1 MEDSIMNNT
10 QKEKVELLIVE
21 LKKLNCPANIFEL
34 LNEIVSPAKRNK
46 ESYLMQVFGTEK
58 PVIGQIASFDY
69 IQLRGKNG
77 ERLQEN
83 ETAAQFMARMNC
95 EVDFKH
101 DNKSLNDIRWYLEKQ
116 GYITKKDNE
125 AKTFTLLAI
134 KTKEE
139 VEEDAKV
146 ANEAKLAFKKAKLA
160 QETKATAKIDK
171 AKIAAKIDKA
181 NKAAANK

>member
-1 MEDSIMNNT
+1 MNNT

-21 LKKLNCPANIFEL
+21 LKKLNCPTNVFEL
-34 LNEIVSPAKRNK
+34 LNEIVNPAKRNK
-46 ESYLMQVFGTEK
+46 ESYLMQVFGTEE
-58 PVIGQIASFDY
+58 PVIGQVARFDFV
-69 IQLRGKNG
+69 QLRGKNG

-83 ETAAQFMARMNC
+83 ETAAQFMIRMNG
-95 EVDFKH
+95 EVEFKH

-139 VEEDAKV
+139 VEDDAK
-146 ANEAKLAFKKAKLA
+146 ATAEAKLAFKKAKLA
-160 QETKATAKIDK
+160 KDAVAAK
-171 AKIAAKIDKA
+171 AKA
-181 NKAAANK
+181 NNN